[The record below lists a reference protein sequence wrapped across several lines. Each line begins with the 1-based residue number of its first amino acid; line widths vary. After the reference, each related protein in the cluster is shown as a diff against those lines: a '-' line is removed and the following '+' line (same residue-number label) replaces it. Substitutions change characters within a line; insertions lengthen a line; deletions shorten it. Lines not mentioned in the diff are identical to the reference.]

1 MFVFRGIAG
10 VTLALLVSLVAPVR
24 AQQPPSAPAA
34 FTADAIEKGKQNFVT
49 YACYACHGYFGQG
62 SDVGP
67 RIDTKRLTSQGF
79 VNIVRKPARRM
90 PPFRTERQISDAAL
104 AEIYAFLKSLPSPPD
119 PKSIPLLNGN

>member
-1 MFVFRGIAG
+1 MM
-10 VTLALLVSLVAPVR
+10 LALLFGLVATAR
-24 AQQPPSAPAA
+24 AQQPPAAPTTPAA
-34 FTADAIEKGKQNFVT
+34 EAIEKGRQNFVT
-49 YACYACHGYFGQG
+49 YACYACHGYSGQG

-67 RIDTKRLTSQGF
+67 RIDTKRLTRQGF

-104 AEIYAFLKSLPSPPD
+104 AEIYDFLNSLPSPPD

>member
-1 MFVFRGIAG
+1 VFTWIAG
-10 VTLALLVSLVAPVR
+10 VILALLLSLVAPAR
-24 AQQPPSAPAA
+24 AQQPPSARPAPAA
-34 FTADAIEKGKQNFVT
+34 EAIEKGKQNFVT
-49 YACYACHGYFGQG
+49 YACYACHGYSGQG

-67 RIDTKRLTSQGF
+67 RIDTKRLTLQGF

-104 AEIYAFLKSLPSPPD
+104 AEIYAYLQSQPSPPD